1 MDYNSD
7 NTLIFTPAGC
17 VSNCREAFLFVF
29 NSSACTCRN
38 AAAGR
43 DDFVNS

>member
-29 NSSACTCRN
+29 NLFACTCRKIYCG
-38 AAAGR
+38 AGL
-43 DDFVNS
+43 VENI